1 MGDIG
6 YTTEIQAG
14 AHGLL
19 ADESEDVGGDD
30 FGPSPY
36 QYLSAALGSCT
47 AMTLQ
52 MYARRKKWDLKEVEV
67 HINHGKKYVDDCME
81 CDTKEMKI
89 DHFERE
95 IELEGNLTDEQ
106 ISRLLEIADRCP
118 VHRTLN
124 KEVRIITCLL
134 YTSPSPRDATLSRMP
149 SSA

>member
-6 YTTEIQAG
+6 FTTEIQAG

-52 MYARRKKWDLKEVEV
+52 MYARRKGWDLKEVEV
-67 HINHGKKYVDDCME
+67 HINHGKRYVDDCMACE
-81 CDTKEMKI
+81 KKEMKI

-118 VHRTLN
+118 VHRTMN
-124 KEVRIITCLL
+124 KEIRIIT
-134 YTSPSPRDATLSRMP
+134 TLKKTV
-149 SSA
+149 